1 MLPLQLPSLPPVPSQ
16 ELNVSEN
23 NVALVCPFIPKGII
37 MLIISAK
44 AAINKVKFL
53 FILIVPFL
61 YIFYLLNRL
70 T

>member
-23 NVALVCPFIPKGII
+23 NVALVCPLIPKGII
-37 MLIISAK
+37 MLTISAK

-53 FILIVPFL
+53 FML
-61 YIFYLLNRL
+61 YNPLLFYLLIRL